1 MKNFYRKNTW
11 NSGLTQAHVDPPPIP
26 LIKGNHDD
34 KLEKYLVKLK
44 FCMYLTSATSD
55 LYEFKMD
62 FFGNGEPEYFLLF
75 VQNFNINL
83 AASGKLVTGAKIQC
97 LCTLVRG

>member
-1 MKNFYRKNTW
+1 MKQEHMEPLPT
-11 NSGLTQAHVDPPPIP
+11 P
-26 LIKGNHDD
+26 LIKS
-34 KLEKYLVKLK
+34 KYENNSGKYFVKLK
-44 FCMYLTSATSD
+44 VIKDPKSATQD
-55 LYEFKMD
+55 LYEFNMD
-62 FFGNGEPEYFLLF
+62 LFDNGDPEEFLLF